1 VASRLAWITA
11 TSVRGHDEDE
21 PLALPALRGAGL
33 VVDVVAWDD
42 PGVRWASYDR
52 AVLRSTWDYT
62 TRLRPFLAWL
72 EAVAP
77 VTELFNPL
85 PMVRWNLDKNYLSE
99 LADAGVPVIPTTFV
113 APGQPVSLPAGALV
127 VKPAVGAGSRGV
139 RTFGPADQASALA
152 YIARLHDEAPN
163 GDRARNDAEDR
174 IVQDGWMADGTQ
186 NSRGG
191 AVLVQPLLASVA
203 EQGEWPLIFFGG
215 RYSHAAN
222 KRVTLAQTGAVDE
235 LFAAETNTAYVAEAE
250 QIAVAQAAI
259 DVVTERFGAPLYAR
273 VDLVRDDQGRS
284 CVLEVELIE
293 PSLFL
298 PQAEPQALDRLVRVL
313 GTHPVGN
320 QVDG

>member
-1 VASRLAWITA
+1 VTSRLAWITA
-11 TSVRGHDEDE
+11 ASVRGLDEDE

-33 VVDVVAWDD
+33 EVDVVAWDD
-42 PGVRWASYDR
+42 PDVRWASYDR

-77 VTELFNPL
+77 VTDLLNPL
-85 PMVRWNLDKNYLSE
+85 PMVRWNLDKYYLFE
-99 LADAGVPVIPTTFV
+99 LASAGVPVIPTTFV
-113 APGQPVSLPAGALV
+113 APGRPVSLPAGALV

-139 RTFGPADQASALA
+139 RTFGPADQGSALA
-152 YIARLHDEAPN
+152 HIARLHDAE
-163 GDRARNDAEDR
+163 ARNDAEA
-174 IVQDGWMADGTQ
+174 QNADGARNADGVQ
-186 NSRGG
+186 NAGG
-191 AVLVQPLLASVA
+191 AVLVQPLLASVS

-222 KRVTLAQTGAVDE
+222 KRVTLAESGAVDE
-235 LFAAETNTAYVAEAE
+235 MFAAETNTPHVADAE

-259 DVVTERFGAPLYAR
+259 DVVTERFGAPAYAR
-273 VDLVRDDQGRS
+273 VDLVRDDEGRS

-298 PQAEPQALDRLVRVL
+298 PQAEPQALDHLVRAL
-313 GTHPVGN
+313 R
-320 QVDG
+320 